1 MVNRFILSAF
11 FLLILGVASVSAIDK
26 YDNGTYIITAP
37 AIIRPGLPTM
47 INVNILRAPQA
58 VTTTAKIVS
67 KNGTIMSQN
76 SDTFYKGTPKSMTLQ
91 VPKNLKDDN
100 YVLLVQSS
108 GGLSFSQN
116 KSIKVNTKT
125 SSLFIQT
132 DKAIYKPGQT
142 IRFRLISTDMYLKP
156 KPTNMTIEI
165 LDPNKFILTKWSN
178 LRTTDLGILT
188 KDYPLAD
195 EPPLGK
201 WTLRIVTKDDK
212 AEKSF
217 EIKEYVLP
225 RFNTKVTLPSFGLN
239 TDDKLTISISAKYTY
254 GMPVKGVAYIKL
266 NPKYWYSRGSKIPE
280 IRKEEKIDG
289 YLNISVPTSDIKWHL
304 NKNKELN
311 YFNLLVNV
319 IVMEKLTSIK
329 ENGTSS
335 MTYYSRPYRVNVVS
349 STSAFRP
356 GMPYHAMLAVV
367 QPDGKAVAASL
378 SDYLTVRTEYGNGHT
393 TVKQLQS
400 KYGLYKLSWNIP
412 SNATTFYFNA
422 YYGTKSKYSWTAY
435 HYPSMWRSNNKEYIQ
450 LVNTSSS
457 LKIGS
462 TATFD
467 VLSSKGISGVR
478 LTFEVT
484 SRGAIVASGSLDTTG
499 QKTSLSFTVTQKMAP
514 TARVLAYYIG
524 DNYEV
529 IGDSYQ
535 FQVDGLFE
543 NKVSL
548 NFDKSTEAPGK
559 NIKLKVK
566 ASPYSHVGVLAVDQ
580 SVLLMKTGNDLSVAD
595 VKKEIQSYGGNN
607 YYPDYPIAF
616 KRSVEFKRTVMPGG
630 GYYSSN
636 SMKGAFK
643 QAGLVILTDALVS
656 GSSYPP
662 MYMLEDGAMAPNAQA
677 GNADLANKEEGGE
690 VAQPLYVRTFFPE
703 TWLWSDKNA
712 SSSGEVVINSLMPDT
727 ITSWVASA
735 FAVSSATGFGLSPT
749 HAKVTLV
756 LESSSNWQ
764 NIDLINSK
772 IIGSGSQQYQL
783 LVKAGQAASTYF
795 PIMPMTIGSIPI
807 LVKASSN
814 VASDAVV
821 RQLRVEP
828 EGIKQHYT
836 ENYMIQ
842 LSNGGDLMGPSISNL
857 DNLLQMPYGC
867 GEQNMLGFAPDIYI
881 SKYLTATNQA
891 TSRILDKAKRYMTKG
906 YQKELTYRRS
916 AGSYSAFGNRDK
928 AGSMWLTAF
937 VVKCFSQAKPF
948 IYIDPKV
955 TQPSIDWIIKKQN
968 SDGTFQEPG
977 RVIHKAMK
985 GGVTN
990 DITLAAFVLI
1000 AMQESGVTS
1009 SSVTSAITK
1018 TQQYLEDKISTIS
1031 SSYTMAIVNYALTL
1045 TRSTAAKTAFAKLKQ
1060 MAMTK
1065 DGATYWSAVKEAGKQ
1080 TGRWY
1085 PPYGQSN
1092 SLNIEATSYALMTYV
1107 LNKELAAA
1115 APIAK
1120 WLSMQRNSMGGFSS
1134 TQDTCVALEAL
1145 SRYAAMVYGSD
1156 LNADI
1161 YIRSTNN
1168 TSFLK
1173 HFKINNANA
1182 VVLQQTDVPAG
1193 QGDIMLEANGTGI
1206 GLVQLGVQYYVVK
1219 DPLDQSFE
1227 VEVTVLD
1234 HSTTEIIYVKS
1245 CGRWNSGGTSG
1256 MAIMEIGVP
1265 SGFSANQNKLREIV
1279 KSNTL
1284 SIKRYEMSGSH
1295 VVLYFDELTN
1305 NKKCVTVM
1313 MERTVPVGLLKPVP
1327 VKVFDYYEPEKQAS
1341 AFYKVSKLSTGSLCN
1356 ACSSCVGCTSGSAK
1370 SSYSFVLIALIT
1382 LLLANMY

>member
-116 KSIKVNTKT
+116 KSIKVSTKT

-142 IRFRLISTDMYLKP
+142 S
-156 KPTNMTIEI
+156 
-165 LDPNKFILTKWSN
+165 
-178 LRTTDLGILT
+178 ILT

-378 SDYLTVRTEYGNGHT
+378 SDYLT
-393 TVKQLQS
+393 
-400 KYGLYKLSWNIP
+400 
-412 SNATTFYFNA
+412 A

-677 GNADLANKEEGGE
+677 GNANLANKEEGGE

-749 HAKVTLV
+749 HAKVRGFQPFFVNLNLPYSVIRGEHMALQAVVFNYLSTDLVVTLV

-842 LSNGGDLMGPSISNL
+842 LSNGGRARHTFKVSLPPHLVSGSTSAKVNVIGDLMGPSISNL
-857 DNLLQMPYGC
+857 DSLLQMPYGC